1 MLGNKDKAATSAE
14 ATAPKNI
21 QQHESYRNPAPKSS
35 GILKEKIGTLLLALQ
50 TQLTQNQQKEYW
62 MLFESSLSRYL

>member
-1 MLGNKDKAATSAE
+1 MLSKRNRAATPM
-14 ATAPKNI
+14 TAQKNI

-50 TQLTQNQQKEYW
+50 MPLNRKTTCLQHSIKPTLTHC
-62 MLFESSLSRYL
+62 